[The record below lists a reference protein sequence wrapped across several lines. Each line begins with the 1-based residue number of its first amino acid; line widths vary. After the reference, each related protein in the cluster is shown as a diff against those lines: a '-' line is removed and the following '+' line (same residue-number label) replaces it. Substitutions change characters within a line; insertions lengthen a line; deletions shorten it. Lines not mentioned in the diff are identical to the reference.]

1 MAVCGSMRS
10 RLFVAPC
17 VCGVDDDD
25 FDDDGDNVDHYDD
38 DDDISAAAASSS
50 SSIMCT
56 AALSRCSRGAGFGAR
71 PRVALLRL
79 R

>member
-1 MAVCGSMRS
+1 MAVCGSMLWW
-10 RLFVAPC
+10 LFVAPC
-17 VCGVDDDD
+17 VHGCLWLHAFVAWMMMILTMM
-25 FDDDGDNVDHYDD
+25 V
-38 DDDISAAAASSS
+38 IMLIIMMMMMI
-50 SSIMCT
+50 IMCT